1 MAKHGENKKNQS
13 EHFQQE
19 QQFTQSDVE
28 IVSEQSA
35 YDGFFKLKNITLKH
49 KLFDGSWS
57 ESFQR
62 ELCVRGDAVG
72 VLLYDPQLQQFA
84 MVEQIRIGVLNRN
97 QSPWLLE
104 LVAGMLDKPDEDCAE
119 VARRETLEEANLE
132 VEQLESVI
140 KYFCSPGGS
149 TEFFTLFCG
158 KVDLAGKTGG
168 VYGLPEEHENIR
180 LHILSV
186 AHVIDLINSGV
197 INNAMTVIA
206 LQWFQLNKSRLDQLW
221 LKPSV
226 DGSS

>member
-1 MAKHGENKKNQS
+1 MAEQS
-13 EHFQQE
+13 DSYKSSDSCKLEH
-19 QQFTQSDVE
+19 QFTQSDVE

-35 YDGFFKLKNITLKH
+35 YDGFFTLKNLTLKH
-49 KLFDGSWS
+49 KLFDGAWS

-72 VLLYDPQLQQFA
+72 VLLYDPVLQKFA
-84 MVEQIRIGVLNRN
+84 MVEQLRIGVLNRP

-104 LVAGMLDKPDEDCAE
+104 LVAGMLDKPDEDCTE
-119 VARRETLEEANLE
+119 VARRETLEEANLDID
-132 VEQLESVI
+132 QLEPVI

-158 KVDLAGKTGG
+158 KVDLAGKVGG

-180 LHILSV
+180 LHLLDVSQVIELLS
-186 AHVIDLINSGV
+186 SGF

-206 LQWFQLNKSRLDQLW
+206 LQWFQLNKDRLDQIW
-221 LKPSV
+221 MKQTES
-226 DGSS
+226 